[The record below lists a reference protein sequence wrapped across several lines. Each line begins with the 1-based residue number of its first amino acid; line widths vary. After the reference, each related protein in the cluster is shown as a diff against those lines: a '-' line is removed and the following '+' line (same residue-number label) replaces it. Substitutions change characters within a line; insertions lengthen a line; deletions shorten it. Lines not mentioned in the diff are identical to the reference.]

1 MLDPIINTTN
11 ASNDTNTTCIYK
23 DKDIHGYI
31 IFDMAIPLV
40 NLTLDLPGLV
50 DGDKEVVE
58 ELEAVV
64 EELDFGVIR

>member
-40 NLTLDLPGLV
+40 NLTLDLPL
-50 DGDKEVVE
+50 DGDKKVVE